1 MGNKNYDVA
10 IIGGG
15 IGGLMAAYRL
25 KQNSPELKIV
35 ITERGNTLEKD
46 FVPQEEIKP
55 VFTVKPAVLQAVMRE
70 RVLFLT
76 VNSIWVLPTVAL

>member
-1 MGNKNYDVA
+1 MSNIKNFDTV

-35 ITERGNTLEKD
+35 ITERGNTLEKR
-46 FVPQEEIKP
+46 FC
-55 VFTVKPAVLQAVMRE
+55 PAG
-70 RVLFLT
+70 
-76 VNSIWVLPTVAL
+76 